1 MEKYDEK
8 SRKMETLAMYIR
20 NIYLFEERHTEDQE
34 IKFICDFC
42 DNMVKN
48 KDIKLIDNKYKSFL
62 EEYMEKID
70 IDFLTKI
77 GFTKDIKDTK

>member
-1 MEKYDEK
+1 
-8 SRKMETLAMYIR
+8 MYIR